1 MTEDQIGAGAIERV
15 HGSAVGGDGPR
26 HLLVRGE
33 TIDLSEVKFDNWRKS
48 DTIELFGTDA
58 ITSNDLTGS
67 PEADRIT
74 GRYGSGDFLQGRAGK
89 DVLDG
94 ETGTDTLTGNKG
106 NDRFVFDS
114 PLLFLPLFGGV
125 LIPNLDHITDFE
137 HKHDTIRLAQAI
149 FTTLGTGHLSAD
161 AFHRGALAADAEDR
175 IIYHR
180 SDGKLFFDPD
190 GTGPSAQN
198 EFAILDNH
206 ARLSHG
212 EIVVFA

>member
-1 MTEDQIGAGAIERV
+1 MY
-15 HGSAVGGDGPR
+15 GSDDDGDGSM

-33 TIDLSEVKFDNWRKS
+33 TIDLSTVKFA
-48 DTIELFGTDA
+48 DTIELFGTNA
-58 ITSNDLTGS
+58 ITSNDLSGS
-67 PEADRIT
+67 READRIT
-74 GRYGSGDFLQGRAGK
+74 GASGSSDFMHGRAGN

-94 ETGTDTLTGNKG
+94 RTGTDTMTGNKG

-161 AFHRGALAADAEDR
+161 AFHRGALAADGEDR

-180 SDGKLFFDPD
+180 SEGKLFFDPD
-190 GTGPSAQN
+190 GTGPSAQS

-212 EIVVFA
+212 EILVFA